1 MPLGLIYHGFM
12 YIQRTIEKLLP
23 GILATFPCLAVTGPR
38 QSGKSTLLRHALP
51 EYRYVT
57 LDDPAVLEQALSDP
71 VYFLDS
77 LGDQCIIDEIQLA
90 PGLLSY
96 VKMRVD
102 ADRSRNGRYVFTGS
116 QQFGMIRNLGD
127 SLAGR
132 IALLDLL
139 PFSADEMQSAV
150 PANGGLELFATSSL
164 TGAYPQLAVT
174 PKIDRRL
181 WYASYIQT
189 YLERDIRSLYD
200 IGRLREFHRF
210 MQLLAVRCSQ
220 MLNMSSFATDLGV
233 SVTTIKRWLSVLEAG
248 RIIFLLPPH
257 FNNLGN
263 RITKTPKIYFL
274 DTGLACH
281 LVGVRDREQLL
292 EGPMAGALFEN
303 YCLQETVKCFANLGE
318 QPLISYVRTNNG
330 LEVDLII
337 EGINQRALPVEIKL
351 SRTPTPA
358 LASGLTRY
366 AALFEK
372 TDPEDGLLLCLAD
385 GKRALCRGVTSI
397 GIEEYL
403 HILQQRLSA

>member
-1 MPLGLIYHGFM
+1 M

-57 LDDPAVLEQALSDP
+57 LDDPAVLEQAHSDP

-77 LGDQCIIDEIQLA
+77 VGEQCIIDEIQLA
-90 PGLLSY
+90 PGILSY
-96 VKMRVD
+96 IKMRVD
-102 ADRSRNGRYVFTGS
+102 EDRGRNGRFVFTGS

-139 PFSADEMQSAV
+139 PFSAGEMQQAAPV
-150 PANGGLELFATSSL
+150 NGGLELFASSSL
-164 TGAYPQLAVT
+164 TGAYPQLAIT
-174 PKIDRRL
+174 PEIDRRL

-200 IGRLREFHRF
+200 IGSLREFHRF

-220 MLNMSSFATDLGV
+220 MLNMSAFATDLGV

-257 FNNLGN
+257 FNNLGK
-263 RITKTPKIYFL
+263 RITKMPKVYFL

-281 LVGVRDREQLL
+281 MAGVRDREQIL

-303 YCLQETVKCFANLGE
+303 YCLQETVKIFANLGE
-318 QPLISYVRTNNG
+318 QPRISYLRTNNG

-337 EGINQRALPVEIKL
+337 EGPNPRPLPIEIKL
-351 SRTPTPA
+351 SRTPTPS

-366 AALFEK
+366 ASLFAK
-372 TDPEDGLLLCLAD
+372 AGPEDGFLLCLAE
-385 GKRALCRGVTSI
+385 GKRPICRGVTSI
-397 GIEEYL
+397 GVEQYL
-403 HILQQRLSA
+403 QMLQERLEG

>member
-1 MPLGLIYHGFM
+1 M

-23 GILATFPCLAVTGPR
+23 GILATFPCMAVTGPR

-51 EYRYVT
+51 EYRYIT

-71 VYFLDS
+71 VYFFDS
-77 LGDQCIIDEIQLA
+77 LGEPCIIDEIQLA
-90 PGLLSY
+90 PGILSY

-102 ADRSRNGRYVFTGS
+102 NDRSRNGRYVFTGS
-116 QQFGMIRNLGD
+116 QQFSMIRNLGD

-139 PFSADEMQSAV
+139 PFEARELQQA
-150 PANGGLELFATSSL
+150 ARAIGGLELFATSCL

-174 PKIDRRL
+174 PEIDRRL

-200 IGRLREFHRF
+200 IGSLREFHRF

-233 SVTTIKRWLSVLEAG
+233 SVTTVKRWLSVLEAG
-248 RIIFLLPPH
+248 RIIHLLPPH
-257 FNNLGN
+257 FNNLGK
-263 RITKTPKIYFL
+263 RITKMPKVYFL

-281 LVGVRDREQLL
+281 LAGIRDREQLL

-303 YCLQETVKCFANLGE
+303 YCLQETVKSFANRGE
-318 QPLISYVRTNNG
+318 QPRISYLRTNNG

-337 EGINQRALPVEIKL
+337 EGPNMRPLPVEIKL
-351 SRTPTPA
+351 SRTPSQS
-358 LASGLTRY
+358 LASGLSRY

-372 TDPEDGLLLCLAD
+372 ADPEDGLLLCLAD
-385 GKRALCRGVTSI
+385 GQKTISRGVTAI
-397 GIEEYL
+397 GVEDFL
-403 HILQQRLSA
+403 VMLQQRLAV

>member
-1 MPLGLIYHGFM
+1 M
-12 YIQRTIEKLLP
+12 YIPRTIETLLP
-23 GILATFPCLAVTGPR
+23 GILATFPCLAITGPR

-51 EYRYVT
+51 SYRYVT

-71 VYFLDS
+71 VFFLDT
-77 LGDQCIIDEIQLA
+77 LGEQGIIDEIQLA

-102 ADRSRNGRYVFTGS
+102 AERSRNGRFVFTGS
-116 QQFGMIRNLGD
+116 QQFGMMRNLGD

-139 PFSADEMQSAV
+139 TFAAPELQLAV
-150 PANGGLELFATSSL
+150 PIAGGLELFVASCL
-164 TGAYPQLAVT
+164 RGVYPQLATT
-174 PKIDRRL
+174 PEIDRRL

-200 IGRLREFHRF
+200 IGSLREFHRF

-220 MLNMSSFATDLGV
+220 MLNMSSLATDLGV
-233 SVTTIKRWLSVLEAG
+233 SVTTVKRWLSVLEAG
-248 RIIFLLPPH
+248 RIIHLLPPY
-257 FNNLGN
+257 FNNLGK
-263 RITKTPKIYFL
+263 RITKMPKVYFL

-281 LVGVRDREQLL
+281 LVGVRNREQLL

-303 YCLQETVKCFANLGE
+303 YCLQETVKCFTNRGQ
-318 QPLISYVRTNNG
+318 QPRISYLRTNNG

-337 EGINQRALPVEIKL
+337 EGANLRPLPVEIKL
-351 SRTPTPA
+351 SRTPTAA

-366 AALFEK
+366 ASLFQE
-372 TDPEDGLLLCLAD
+372 TNPEEGLLLCLAD
-385 GKRALCRGVTSI
+385 GEQALCRGVTAI
-397 GIEEYL
+397 GVEQYL
-403 HILQQRLSA
+403 DLLHRTLAE

>member
-1 MPLGLIYHGFM
+1 M
-12 YIQRTIEKLLP
+12 YIQRAIETLLP

-57 LDDPAVLEQALSDP
+57 LDDPAVLQQAHSDP

-77 LGDQCIIDEIQLA
+77 LGERCIIDEIQLA
-90 PGLLSY
+90 PGILSY

-102 ADRSRNGRYVFTGS
+102 EDRSRNGRFVFTGS

-139 PFSADEMQSAV
+139 PFAVEEMRQVAA
-150 PANGGLELFATSSL
+150 PAGGLELFAASSL
-164 TGAYPQLAVT
+164 SGAYPQLATT
-174 PKIDRRL
+174 PEIDTRL
-181 WYASYIQT
+181 WYSSYIQT

-200 IGRLREFHRF
+200 IGSLREFHRF
-210 MQLLAVRCSQ
+210 MQLLAIRCSQ

-248 RIIFLLPPH
+248 RIIFILSPH
-257 FNNLGN
+257 FNNLGK
-263 RITKTPKIYFL
+263 RITKMPKVYFL

-281 LVGVRDREQLL
+281 LAGVRDREQLL

-303 YCLQETVKCFANLGE
+303 FCLQETVKCFANRGE
-318 QPLISYVRTNNG
+318 QPRLSYLRTNNG

-337 EGINQRALPVEIKL
+337 EGQNLQALPVEIKL
-351 SRTPTPA
+351 SRTPTAA

-366 AALFEK
+366 ASLFAK
-372 TDPEDGLLLCLAD
+372 AGPEDGLLLCLAD
-385 GKRALCRGVTSI
+385 DERQVSRGVTAI
-397 GIEEYL
+397 GVENYL
-403 HILQQRLSA
+403 QMLQQRLAA

>member
-1 MPLGLIYHGFM
+1 M
-12 YIQRTIEKLLP
+12 YIQRAIETLLP

-57 LDDPAVLEQALSDP
+57 LDDPAVLQQAHADP

-77 LGDQCIIDEIQLA
+77 LGERCIIDEIQLA
-90 PGLLSY
+90 PGILSY

-102 ADRSRNGRYVFTGS
+102 EDRSRNGRFVFTGS

-139 PFSADEMQSAV
+139 PFAVGEMHQTTAV
-150 PANGGLELFATSSL
+150 TGGLELFVASSL
-164 TGAYPQLAVT
+164 SGAYPQLATT
-174 PKIDRRL
+174 PEIDRRL
-181 WYASYIQT
+181 WYSSYIQT

-200 IGRLREFHRF
+200 IGSLREFHRF
-210 MQLLAVRCSQ
+210 MQLLAIRCSQ
-220 MLNMSSFATDLGV
+220 VLNMSSFATDLGV

-248 RIIFLLPPH
+248 RILYILPPH
-257 FNNLGN
+257 FNNLGK
-263 RITKTPKIYFL
+263 RITKMPKVYFL

-281 LVGVRDREQLL
+281 LAGVRDREQLL

-303 YCLQETVKCFANLGE
+303 FCLQETVKCFANRGE
-318 QPLISYVRTNNG
+318 QPQLSYLRTNNG

-337 EGINQRALPVEIKL
+337 EGHNLRALPVEIKL
-351 SRTPTPA
+351 SRTPTSA

-366 AALFEK
+366 ASLFAK
-372 TDPEDGLLLCLAD
+372 TEPEDGLLLCLAD
-385 GKRALCRGVTSI
+385 GERSVSRGVTAI
-397 GIEEYL
+397 GVENYL
-403 HILQQRLSA
+403 QMLQQRLAA

>member
-1 MPLGLIYHGFM
+1 M
-12 YIQRTIEKLLP
+12 YIQRTMEKLLP

-57 LDDPAVLEQALSDP
+57 LDDPSVLQQAHADP
-71 VYFLDS
+71 VYFLDA
-77 LGDQCIIDEIQLA
+77 LGEYCIIDEIQLA
-90 PGLLSY
+90 PGILSY

-102 ADRSRNGRYVFTGS
+102 NDRSRTGRFVFTGS
-116 QQFGMIRNLGD
+116 QQFSMIRNLGD

-139 PFSADEMQSAV
+139 PFAARELHQAAPAIGGAD
-150 PANGGLELFATSSL
+150 LFMTACL

-174 PKIDRRL
+174 PELDRRL

-200 IGRLREFHRF
+200 IGSLREFHRF

-233 SVTTIKRWLSVLEAG
+233 SVTTVKRWLSVLEAG
-248 RIIFLLPPH
+248 RIIHLLPPH
-257 FNNLGN
+257 FNNLGK
-263 RITKTPKIYFL
+263 RITKMPKVYFL

-281 LVGVRDREQLL
+281 LAGIRDREQLL

-303 YCLQETVKCFANLGE
+303 YCLQETVKCFTNRGE
-318 QPLISYVRTNNG
+318 QPRISYLRTNNG

-337 EGINQRALPVEIKL
+337 EGPGMQPLPVEIKL
-351 SRTPTPA
+351 SRTPSQS
-358 LASGLTRY
+358 LASGLSRY

-372 TDPEDGLLLCLAD
+372 AGPEDGLLLCLAD
-385 GKRALCRGVTSI
+385 GRKTIGRNITAIGV
-397 GIEEYL
+397 EDFL
-403 HILQQRLSA
+403 VMLDQRLAS

>member
-1 MPLGLIYHGFM
+1 M
-12 YIQRTIEKLLP
+12 YIQRAIETLLP

-57 LDDPAVLEQALSDP
+57 LDDPAVLQQAHSDP
-71 VYFLDS
+71 VFFLDS
-77 LGDQCIIDEIQLA
+77 LGERCIIDEIQLA
-90 PGLLSY
+90 PGILSY

-102 ADRSRNGRYVFTGS
+102 EDRSRNGRFVFTGS

-139 PFSADEMQSAV
+139 PFAVEEMRQVAA
-150 PANGGLELFATSSL
+150 PAGGLELFAASSL
-164 TGAYPQLAVT
+164 SGAYPQLATT
-174 PKIDRRL
+174 PEIDRRL
-181 WYASYIQT
+181 WYSSYIQT

-200 IGRLREFHRF
+200 IGSLREFHRF
-210 MQLLAVRCSQ
+210 MQLLAIRCSQ

-248 RIIFLLPPH
+248 RIIFILSPH
-257 FNNLGN
+257 FNNLGK
-263 RITKTPKIYFL
+263 RITKMPKVYFL

-281 LVGVRDREQLL
+281 LAGVRDREQLL

-303 YCLQETVKCFANLGE
+303 FCLQETVKCFANRGE
-318 QPLISYVRTNNG
+318 QPRLSYLRTNNG

-337 EGINQRALPVEIKL
+337 EGQNLRALPVEIKL
-351 SRTPTPA
+351 SRTPTAA

-366 AALFEK
+366 ASLFAK
-372 TDPEDGLLLCLAD
+372 AGPEDGLLLCLAD
-385 GKRALCRGVTSI
+385 GERPVSRGVTAI
-397 GIEEYL
+397 GVENYL
-403 HILQQRLSA
+403 QMLQQRLAA

>member
-1 MPLGLIYHGFM
+1 M
-12 YIQRTIEKLLP
+12 YIQRTIEHLLP

-51 EYRYVT
+51 DYRYVT
-57 LDDPAVLEQALSDP
+57 LDDPAVLEQAHSDP
-71 VYFLDS
+71 VFFLDG
-77 LGDQCIIDEIQLA
+77 LGERCIIDEIQLA
-90 PGLLSY
+90 PGILSY

-102 ADRSRNGRYVFTGS
+102 ADRSRNGRFVFTGS

-139 PFSADEMQSAV
+139 PFAAGEMQQTV
-150 PANGGLELFATSSL
+150 PVKGGLELFATSCL

-181 WYASYIQT
+181 WYSSYIQT

-200 IGRLREFHRF
+200 IGSLREFHRF

-220 MLNMSSFATDLGV
+220 MLNMSGFATDLGV

-248 RIIFLLPPH
+248 RIIFLLPPY
-257 FNNLGN
+257 FNNLGK
-263 RITKTPKIYFL
+263 RITKMPKVYFL

-281 LVGVRDREQLL
+281 LAGVRDREQLL
-292 EGPMAGALFEN
+292 EGPLAGALFEN
-303 YCLQETVKCFANLGE
+303 YCLQETVKCFANRGE
-318 QPLISYVRTNNG
+318 QPRLSYVRTNNG

-337 EGINQRALPVEIKL
+337 EGPNLRPLPVEIKL
-351 SRTPTPA
+351 SRTPTLA
-358 LASGLTRY
+358 LASGLNRY
-366 AALFEK
+366 ASLFAK
-372 TDPEDGLLLCLAD
+372 ADPEDGLLLCLAD
-385 GKRALCRGVTSI
+385 GERPICRGVSAM
-397 GIEEYL
+397 GVEEYL
-403 HILQQRLSA
+403 QMLGERLGR

>member
-1 MPLGLIYHGFM
+1 M
-12 YIQRTIEKLLP
+12 YIPRTIETLLP
-23 GILATFPCLAVTGPR
+23 GILATFPCLAITGPR

-51 EYRYVT
+51 SYRYVT

-71 VYFLDS
+71 VFFLDT
-77 LGDQCIIDEIQLA
+77 LGEQGIIDEIQLA

-102 ADRSRNGRYVFTGS
+102 AERSRNGRFVFTGS
-116 QQFGMIRNLGD
+116 QQFGMMRNLGD

-139 PFSADEMQSAV
+139 PFAAPELQLAV
-150 PANGGLELFATSSL
+150 SLAGGLELFVSSCL
-164 TGAYPQLAVT
+164 RGVYPQLATT
-174 PKIDRRL
+174 PEIDRRL

-200 IGRLREFHRF
+200 IGSLREFHRF

-220 MLNMSSFATDLGV
+220 LLNMSSLATDLGV
-233 SVTTIKRWLSVLEAG
+233 SVTTVKRWLSVLEAG
-248 RIIFLLPPH
+248 RIIHLLPPY
-257 FNNLGN
+257 FNNLGK
-263 RITKTPKIYFL
+263 RITKMPKVYFL

-281 LVGVRDREQLL
+281 LVGVRNREQLL

-303 YCLQETVKCFANLGE
+303 YCLQETVKCFTNRGQ
-318 QPLISYVRTNNG
+318 QPRISYLRTNNG

-337 EGINQRALPVEIKL
+337 EGANLRPLPVEIKL
-351 SRTPTPA
+351 SQTPTAA

-366 AALFEK
+366 ASLFQE
-372 TDPEDGLLLCLAD
+372 TNPEEGLLLCLAD
-385 GKRALCRGVTSI
+385 GERALCRGVTAT
-397 GIEEYL
+397 GVEQYL
-403 HILQQRLSA
+403 DLLHRNLSE

>member
-1 MPLGLIYHGFM
+1 MRASLYHAFM
-12 YIQRTIEKLLP
+12 YIQRTIEALLP

-57 LDDPAVLEQALSDP
+57 LDDPAVLQQAHSDP

-77 LGDQCIIDEIQLA
+77 LGERCIIDEIQLA
-90 PGLLSY
+90 PGILLY

-102 ADRSRNGRYVFTGS
+102 EDRRRNGRFVFTGS

-139 PFSADEMQSAV
+139 PFAVGEMRQTAAV
-150 PANGGLELFATSSL
+150 TGGLELFAASSL
-164 TGAYPQLAVT
+164 SGAYPQLAT
-174 PKIDRRL
+174 TLEIDRRL
-181 WYASYIQT
+181 WYSSYIQT

-200 IGRLREFHRF
+200 IGSLREFHRF
-210 MQLLAVRCSQ
+210 MQLLAIRCSQ

-248 RIIFLLPPH
+248 RIIFVLPPH
-257 FNNLGN
+257 FNNLGK
-263 RITKTPKIYFL
+263 RITKMPKVYFL

-281 LVGVRDREQLL
+281 LAGVRDREQLL

-303 YCLQETVKCFANLGE
+303 FCLQETVKCFANRGE
-318 QPLISYVRTNNG
+318 QPRLSYLRTNNG

-337 EGINQRALPVEIKL
+337 EGQNLRALPVEIKL
-351 SRTPTPA
+351 SRTPTSA

-366 AALFEK
+366 ASLFAK
-372 TDPEDGLLLCLAD
+372 TGPEDGLLLCLAD
-385 GKRALCRGVTSI
+385 GECPVSRGVTAI
-397 GIEEYL
+397 GVENYL
-403 HILQQRLSA
+403 QMLQQRLAT

>member
-1 MPLGLIYHGFM
+1 M
-12 YIQRTIEKLLP
+12 YIQRTIEKLIP

-57 LDDPAVLEQALSDP
+57 LDDPALLEQAHSDP

-77 LGDQCIIDEIQLA
+77 LGERCIIDEIQLA
-90 PGLLSY
+90 PGILSY
-96 VKMRVD
+96 VKLRVD
-102 ADRSRNGRYVFTGS
+102 ADRNRNGRFVFTGS

-139 PFSADEMQSAV
+139 PFAASEMQQAT
-150 PANGGLELFATSSL
+150 AITGGMELFVASCL
-164 TGAYPQLAVT
+164 TGTYPQLATT
-174 PKIDRRL
+174 PEIDRRL
-181 WYASYIQT
+181 WYSSYVQT

-200 IGRLREFHRF
+200 IGSLREFHRF

-248 RIIFLLPPH
+248 RIIFILPPH
-257 FNNLGN
+257 FNNLGK
-263 RITKTPKIYFL
+263 RITKMPKVYFL

-281 LVGVRDREQLL
+281 LAGVRDREQLL

-303 YCLQETVKCFANLGE
+303 YCIQETVKSFANLGE
-318 QPLISYVRTNNG
+318 QPRLSYLRTNNG
-330 LEVDLII
+330 LEVDMII
-337 EGINQRALPVEIKL
+337 ELQNQQTIPVEIKL
-351 SRTPTPA
+351 SRTPTAA
-358 LASGLTRY
+358 LAAGLTRF
-366 AALFEK
+366 ASLFAK
-372 TDPEDGLLLCLAD
+372 TSPEEGFLLCLAD
-385 GKRALCRGVTSI
+385 GEGPVCRGVTTI
-397 GIEEYL
+397 GVEKYL
-403 HILQQRLSA
+403 RMLQQRLAA

>member
-1 MPLGLIYHGFM
+1 M

-23 GILATFPCLAVTGPR
+23 AILATFPCLAVTGPR

-57 LDDPAVLEQALSDP
+57 LDDPALLEQALADP
-71 VYFLDS
+71 IFFLDS
-77 LGDQCIIDEIQLA
+77 LGDRCIIDEIQLT
-90 PGLLSY
+90 PGILSY

-102 ADRSRNGRYVFTGS
+102 ADRSRNGRFVFTGS
-116 QQFGMIRNLGD
+116 QQFSMIRNLGD

-139 PFSADEMQSAV
+139 PFATDEMQQTEFYK
-150 PANGGLELFATSSL
+150 GGGAELFASSSL
-164 TGAYPQLAVT
+164 TGAYPQLAT
-174 PKIDRRL
+174 IPDIDRRL
-181 WYASYIQT
+181 WYSSYIQT

-200 IGRLREFHRF
+200 IGSLREFHRF

-233 SVTTIKRWLSVLEAG
+233 SVPTIKRWLSVLEAG
-248 RIIFLLPPH
+248 RIIYILPPH
-257 FNNLGN
+257 FNNLGK
-263 RITKTPKIYFL
+263 RITKMPKIYFL

-281 LVGVRDREQLL
+281 LAGVRDREQLL

-303 YCLQETVKCFANLGE
+303 YCLQETVKSFANLGQ
-318 QPLISYVRTNNG
+318 QPRLSYLRTNNG

-337 EGINQRALPVEIKL
+337 EGENLRVLPVEIKL
-351 SRTPTPA
+351 NRTPTAA

-366 AALFEK
+366 ATLFAETK
-372 TDPEDGLLLCLAD
+372 PEDGLLLCLAD
-385 GKRALCRGVTSI
+385 GERQLCRGVTAI
-397 GIEEYL
+397 GVEAYL
-403 HILQQRLSA
+403 RMLRERLAD

>member
-1 MPLGLIYHGFM
+1 M
-12 YIQRTIEKLLP
+12 YIQRAIETLLP

-57 LDDPAVLEQALSDP
+57 LDDPAVQQQAHADP

-77 LGDQCIIDEIQLA
+77 LGEYCIIDEIQLA
-90 PGLLSY
+90 PGILSY
-96 VKMRVD
+96 VKMQVD
-102 ADRSRNGRYVFTGS
+102 EDRSRNGRFVFTGS

-139 PFSADEMQSAV
+139 PFAVGEMRQVAV
-150 PANGGLELFATSSL
+150 VTGGLELFAASSL
-164 TGAYPQLAVT
+164 SGAYPQLAT
-174 PKIDRRL
+174 IPEIDKRL
-181 WYASYIQT
+181 WYSSYIQT

-200 IGRLREFHRF
+200 IGSLREFHRF
-210 MQLLAVRCSQ
+210 MQLLAIRCSQ
-220 MLNMSSFATDLGV
+220 VLNMSSFATDLGV

-248 RIIFLLPPH
+248 RIIFILPPH
-257 FNNLGN
+257 FNNLGK
-263 RITKTPKIYFL
+263 RITKMPKVYFL

-281 LVGVRDREQLL
+281 LAGVRDREQLL

-303 YCLQETVKCFANLGE
+303 FCLQETVKCFANRGE
-318 QPLISYVRTNNG
+318 QPRLSYLRTNNG

-337 EGINQRALPVEIKL
+337 EGQNLRALPVEIKL
-351 SRTPTPA
+351 SRTPTSA

-366 AALFEK
+366 ASLFAK
-372 TDPEDGLLLCLAD
+372 AGPEDGLLLCLAD
-385 GKRALCRGVTSI
+385 GEHSVSRGVTAI
-397 GIEEYL
+397 GVENYL
-403 HILQQRLSA
+403 QMLQQRLAA